1 MTCGAFGGGIET
13 FLRFSLQSLRPRG
26 MLSPLVEMLS
36 PVVAGITQKGV
47 EVFRRK
53 IPVIFAGLV
62 MCTAVVC
69 AAEKEFW
76 EAKPHTEWNEDEVA
90 KLLKDSPWS
99 KSFDVVLG
107 LAGSEQTGFGS
118 SRGGG
123 GGIPRS
129 DSGDFGDTGG
139 MGGTGGGGGGGR
151 GNRGG
156 SMSGSSVRSVRVIV
170 TWYSRPVRLAMAR
183 SLTLRNPDPPKQALD
198 SFLNYPDAPYYN
210 IMVIGWVGGF
220 QRDDEAALERLKKDT
235 FLVKKNKE
243 RISLADLILPSGRG
257 KHLVLLFPKES
268 GGKPTLTLED
278 KEVML
283 QTKVGDNSI
292 RVKFKLADMVVNG
305 EPAL

>member
-1 MTCGAFGGGIET
+1 M
-13 FLRFSLQSLRPRG
+13 
-26 MLSPLVEMLS
+26 
-36 PVVAGITQKGV
+36 
-47 EVFRRK
+47 FRSK
-53 IPVIFAGLV
+53 IPVIFAGMVL
-62 MCTAVVC
+62 CTVFNS
-69 AAEKEFW
+69 AAEREFW
-76 EAKPHTEWNEDEVA
+76 AAKPYTEWNEDEVG

-107 LAGSEQTGFGS
+107 MTGNEQTGFGG

-123 GGIPRS
+123 GGMPRS
-129 DSGDFGDTGG
+129 DNGDFGETGG
-139 MGGTGGGGGGGR
+139 MGGTGGGGGR

-156 SMSGSSVRSVRVIV
+156 SMSSSSVRSARVIV

-220 QRDDEAALERLKKDT
+220 RRDDEEAVERLKKDT

-243 RISLADLILPSGRG
+243 KIFLADLILPSDRG

-292 RVKFKLADMVVNG
+292 RVKFKLADMVING